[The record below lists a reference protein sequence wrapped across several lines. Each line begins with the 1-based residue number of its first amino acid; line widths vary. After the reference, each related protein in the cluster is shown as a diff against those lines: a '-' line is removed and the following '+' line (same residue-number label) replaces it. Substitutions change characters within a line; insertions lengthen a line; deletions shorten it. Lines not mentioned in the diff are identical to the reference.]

1 MATSLTVKPLH
12 PRDLARF
19 ALWVQR
25 DIEADL
31 APAHTLA
38 SLSATQR
45 RQPESLWGAYRKATL
60 QAGALLHWEQPSVRL
75 DLLVVAKAYR
85 RQGLGQQ
92 FMHALMANARTQHC
106 QDIQIMVR
114 AHNQA
119 ALAFYASLG
128 ASRLRLHPNYYP
140 DVDDGIALELAL

>member
-1 MATSLTVKPLH
+1 MAISLSVKPLH

-38 SLSATQR
+38 SLSTTQR
-45 RQPESLWGAYRKATL
+45 HHPESLWGAYRKATL
-60 QAGALLHWEQPSVRL
+60 QAGALLHWDHPSARL

-92 FMHALMANARTQHC
+92 FMHALMAHAHAQQCQH
-106 QDIQIMVR
+106 IHIMVR

-119 ALAFYASLG
+119 ARSFYAYLG
-128 ASRLRLHPNYYP
+128 ASTLRLHPNYYP
-140 DVDDGIALELAL
+140 GLDDGIALELAL